1 MRFSE
6 ATGRQVVATSTAD
19 TVGRVDDFVVDPRR
33 RAVVALSLKR
43 TDGGDTLLWT
53 DILGFGS
60 DAVTVTSGD
69 KIVDAAP
76 AIVALSGKEHRLVGK
91 RVLTA
96 GGDDIGT
103 VDDVE
108 FDADTGTITSLLLP
122 QGDVAGARLIGV
134 GSYAVVVRPK

>member
-6 ATGRQVVATSTAD
+6 AAGRQVVCTSTAD
-19 TVGRVDDFVVDPRR
+19 TVGLVDDFVVDPRR
-33 RAVVALSLKR
+33 RAVVALSLRK
-43 TDGGDTLLWT
+43 TNGGDTLLWT
-53 DILGFGS
+53 DIAAFGS
-60 DAVTVTSGD
+60 DAVTVSNAD

-76 AIVALSGKEHRLVGK
+76 AIIALSGKEHRLVGK

-108 FDADTGTITSLLLP
+108 FDADTGAITSLLLP
-122 QGDVAGARLIGV
+122 SGDVSGARLIGV

>member
-1 MRFSE
+1 MLFSE
-6 ATGRQVVATSTAD
+6 AAGRQVVSTSTAD

-33 RAVVALSLKR
+33 RAVVALSLKK
-43 TDGGDTLLWT
+43 TNGGDTLLWT
-53 DILGFGS
+53 DIAGFGT
-60 DAVTVTSGD
+60 DAVTISNAD

-76 AIVALSGKEHRLVGK
+76 AIIALSGKEHRLVGK

-103 VDDVE
+103 IDDVE
-108 FDADTGTITSLLLP
+108 FDADTGAITSLLLSS
-122 QGDVAGARLIGV
+122 GDVSGARLVGV

>member
-6 ATGRQVVATSTAD
+6 ATGRQVVSTSTAE

-43 TDGGDTLLWT
+43 TQGGDTLLWT
-53 DILGFGS
+53 DIAAFGA
-60 DAVTVTSGD
+60 DAVTVTSAD

-96 GGDDIGT
+96 DGDDIGT

-108 FDADTGTITSLLLP
+108 FDAGTGTITSLLLSS
-122 QGDVAGARLIGV
+122 GDVEGARLVGV

>member
-6 ATGRQVVATSTAD
+6 AAGRQVVSTSTAE
-19 TVGRVDDFVVDPRR
+19 TVGQVDDFVVDPRR
-33 RAVVALSLKR
+33 RAVVALSLKK
-43 TDGGDTLLWT
+43 TNGGDTLLWT
-53 DILGFGS
+53 DIAAFGS
-60 DAVTVTSGD
+60 DAVTVSNAD

-76 AIVALSGKEHRLVGK
+76 AIIALSGKEHRLVGK

-108 FDADTGTITSLLLP
+108 FDADTGAITSLLLP
-122 QGDVAGARLIGV
+122 SGDVSGARLIGV
-134 GSYAVVVRPK
+134 GTYAVVVRPK

>member
-6 ATGRQVVATSTAD
+6 ASGRQVVSTSSAE
-19 TVGRVDDFVVDPRR
+19 TVGRVDEFIVDARR
-33 RAVVALSLKR
+33 RAIVALSLKR

-53 DILGFGS
+53 DIVAFGA
-60 DAVTVTSGD
+60 DAVTVTAAD

-76 AIVALSGKEHRLVGK
+76 AIVALSGKDHRLVGK

-96 GGDDIGT
+96 DGDDIGT

-108 FDADTGTITSLLLP
+108 FDADTGTITSLLLAT
-122 QGDVAGARLIGV
+122 GDVAGDRLVGV
-134 GSYAVVVRPK
+134 GSYAVVVRPN

>member
-6 ATGRQVVATSTAD
+6 AAGRQVVSTSTAD

-33 RAVVALSLKR
+33 RAVVALSLKK
-43 TDGGDTLLWT
+43 TNGGDTLLWT
-53 DILGFGS
+53 DIAGFGT
-60 DAVTVTSGD
+60 DAVTISNAD

-76 AIVALSGKEHRLVGK
+76 AIIALSGKEHRLVGK

-108 FDADTGTITSLLLP
+108 FDADTGAITSLL
-122 QGDVAGARLIGV
+122 QSSGDVSGARLVGV

>member
-6 ATGRQVVATSTAD
+6 ATGRQVVTTSTAE

-43 TDGGDTLLWT
+43 TEGGDTLLWT
-53 DILGFGS
+53 DIAAFGA
-60 DAVTVTSGD
+60 DAVTVTSAD

-96 GGDDIGT
+96 DGDDIGI

-108 FDADTGTITSLLLP
+108 FDADTGTITSLLLSS
-122 QGDVAGARLIGV
+122 GDVEGARLVGV